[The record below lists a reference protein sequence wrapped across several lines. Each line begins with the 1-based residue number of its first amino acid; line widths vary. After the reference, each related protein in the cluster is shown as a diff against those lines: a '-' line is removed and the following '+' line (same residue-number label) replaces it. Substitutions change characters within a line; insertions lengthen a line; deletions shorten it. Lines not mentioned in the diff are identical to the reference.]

1 MKKLI
6 SILLVVA
13 LACIALASCGNAESE
28 GTAYISLRI
37 NPEIELIADDD
48 GMVLYA
54 NAVNEDGEVVLSTVE
69 LEGLSVAEA
78 SAAFTDKAIELGYL
92 DPKSNEANVYV
103 GVECSTTEESAIV
116 EESIEKSIGDYFK
129 NNGIN
134 GKVSKETLDKYAQ
147 RASQWGLSTG
157 HTKLAMRVLDEY
169 PNLTEEDVLSM
180 DVSQWLDLLNA
191 NNGKNAEVT
200 ELKQEYKETVKGI
213 KQEYERLF
221 ELRASIEDLEN
232 RLASEQLTDEEAA
245 SLEAQISLMEDEA
258 NELKDE
264 YKGKLADA
272 KSDYK
277 VRIKEIRKA
286 SKK

>member
-169 PNLTEEDVLSM
+169 PNLTEEEVLSM

-200 ELKQEYKETVKGI
+200 ELKKAYKETVKGI

-221 ELRASIEDLEN
+221 ELRASIEELEN

-245 SLEAQISLMEDEA
+245 SLEAQISHMEDEA

-264 YKGKLADA
+264 YKGMLADA